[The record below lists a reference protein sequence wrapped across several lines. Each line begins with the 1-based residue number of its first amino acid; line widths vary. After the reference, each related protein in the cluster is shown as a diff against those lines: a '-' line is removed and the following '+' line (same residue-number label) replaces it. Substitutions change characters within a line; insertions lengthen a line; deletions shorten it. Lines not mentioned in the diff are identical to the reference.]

1 MIFLFRCVLKF
12 QKGAF
17 CAITLSLSL
26 CLCLSVSLSLS
37 YHFLFFKAP
46 INYPTGFPR
55 VCLSKK
61 SEPKHSRKQNKT
73 DQQQET
79 AMTKGNRNKKDKKE
93 WNNFSV
99 PFLKED
105 VLLDLTRL
113 KSLLLVPLVRR
124 DRYQ

>member
-1 MIFLFRCVLKF
+1 MFEISKRRLLRYYS
-12 QKGAF
+12 
-17 CAITLSLSL
+17 LSLSL
-26 CLCLSVSLSLS
+26 SLSVCLSLSLLPLS
-37 YHFLFFKAP
+37 LFKAP

-79 AMTKGNRNKKDKKE
+79 AMTKSNRNKKDKKE

-99 PFLKED
+99 LFLKED
-105 VLLDLTRL
+105 VLLT
-113 KSLLLVPLVRR
+113 
-124 DRYQ
+124 QIH

>member
-1 MIFLFRCVLKF
+1 MRLLRYY
-12 QKGAF
+12 
-17 CAITLSLSL
+17 SLSL
-26 CLCLSVSLSLS
+26 CLSLS
-37 YHFLFFKAP
+37 YHFLFFKAS

-55 VCLSKK
+55 VCLSEK

-73 DQQQET
+73 EQQQET
-79 AMTKGNRNKKDKKE
+79 AMTKSNRNKKDKKE

-99 PFLKED
+99 LFLKED